1 MRFTAYWLAFLIA
14 ALAGPA
20 FSFCG
25 LYVARADG
33 ELFNDASKVVITR
46 DGGHTAITMSSDYH
60 GEPSEFA
67 MVLPTPVVLEREQ
80 VRTVST
86 QIMSAIDAYSAPR
99 LVEYE
104 DYDPCDGG
112 MVQPMAAEPVAMM
125 SGGAKEVRRRGPAAF
140 GVTVKAEYA
149 VGIYDVVILDATQSD
164 GLVAYLLQEGYN
176 IPDGAVDVLGDYI
189 AGGMKFFVARVN
201 LGRQAKSG
209 AELEP
214 LQITFDTDKFML
226 PIRLGMVNARG
237 PQDMLVMVL
246 SRKGRV
252 QVMNYP
258 THQIHTDQ
266 EIPIFVRQRFGEFY
280 KAMFSRTVRELG
292 GTGILLEY
300 AWDMAWCDPCAA
312 DPLTNDQLAVLG
324 VNWLGTEPNAG
335 QDVFVTRLHAR
346 YDASFKED
354 LVFGETTDRSNFQG
368 RYILREPFKGAFT
381 CSRGEYQP
389 YVDQVRE
396 RIKNEARTVAALT
409 GWRLGRI
416 NEEIAK
422 TVQARYR

>member
-1 MRFTAYWLAFLIA
+1 MTI
-14 ALAGPA
+14 
-20 FSFCG
+20 
-25 LYVARADG
+25 
-33 ELFNDASKVVITR
+33 
-46 DGGHTAITMSSDYH
+46 
-60 GEPSEFA
+60 
-67 MVLPTPVVLEREQ
+67 
-80 VRTVST
+80 
-86 QIMSAIDAYSAPR
+86 
-99 LVEYE
+99 
-104 DYDPCDGG
+104 
-112 MVQPMAAEPVAMM
+112 
-125 SGGAKEVRRRGPAAF
+125 
-140 GVTVKAEYA
+140 KAQYA

-176 IPDGAVDVLGDYI
+176 IPDGAEDVLGDYI
-189 AGGMKFFVARVN
+189 ASGMKFFVARVN

-246 SRKGRV
+246 SRKGRA
-252 QVMNYP
+252 QVLNYP

-280 KAMFSRTVRELG
+280 KAMFSRTVNELG

-324 VNWLGTEPNAG
+324 VNWLSNEPNAG

-346 YDASFKED
+346 YDASFAED
-354 LVFGETTDRSNFQG
+354 LVFGETTDRANFQG
-368 RYILREPFKGAFT
+368 RYILREPFQGAFT
-381 CSRGEYQP
+381 CAKDEYQP
-389 YVDQVRE
+389 YVDEVRA
-396 RIKNEARTVAALT
+396 RIKEEAKTVAALT